1 MLETLDYTIRIGSIP
16 TFLYFDLYL
25 YSAYAA
31 HFVYFTIELDPDFR
45 RMMKTKIR
53 GTRTRHVI
61 TFNPNKANPG
71 EVIYIDTPKLKA
83 DVCLVPGSLNLMFDF
98 KSKNTKSWF
107 QNNLSKLLTKEL
119 TLKMAGEV
127 VFSNTGESVME
138 VYKDLWRTP
147 KERGNLIEYGIAN
160 ENLRKLI
167 SKDGSGATSGDT
179 EKVSDGLMFSILGT
193 KQRIKLGKI
202 LDDHGL
208 YAPYSMINNL
218 QYSITLPR
226 ASEIMNAQSG
236 EAVEGYSLENIEL
249 EYETIE
255 NQELANEATEIYET
269 GKSLDFDH
277 VTLMKTT
284 EWDKDST
291 LVNETINLPR
301 RSMKAV
307 VLLFK
312 SKTPSGSEEYLYP
325 NIQEVKVTIE
335 GVPNSVY
342 SQGIPK
348 SRLHEEAGRLFG
360 RYHNCEKSVPIRDF
374 YKNQFACVVDL
385 RTYEDSNVFG
395 VGRKL
400 VNTQSGVLLEIKK
413 LATTANVLCKIF
425 VVSDGML
432 NIRNKNLERVQY

>member
-1 MLETLDYTIRIGSIP
+1 MNVMNVTNR
-16 TFLYFDLYL
+16 
-25 YSAYAA
+25 
-31 HFVYFTIELDPDFR
+31 TIELDPDFR

-71 EVIYIDTPKLKA
+71 EVIYIDTPKLKG

-167 SKDGSGATSGDT
+167 SKDDSGATSGDA
-179 EKVSDGLMFSILGT
+179 EKVSDGLMFNVLGT

-202 LDDHGL
+202 LEDHGL

-218 QYSITLPR
+218 QYSITLPS
-226 ASEIMNAQSG
+226 ASEIMKAQSG
-236 EAVEGYSLENIEL
+236 EAVEGYSLENLEL

-291 LVNETINLPR
+291 LINETINLPR

-312 SKTPSGSEEYLYP
+312 SKTPTESEEYLYP

-374 YKNQFACVVDL
+374 YKDQFACVVDL

-413 LATTANVLCKIF
+413 LATAANVLCKIF
-425 VVSDGML
+425 VVSDGLL

>member
-1 MLETLDYTIRIGSIP
+1 MNAVNVTNR
-16 TFLYFDLYL
+16 
-25 YSAYAA
+25 
-31 HFVYFTIELDPDFR
+31 TIELDPDFR

-71 EVIYIDTPKLKA
+71 EVIYVDTPKLKA

-167 SKDGSGATSGDT
+167 SNDDSGATTGDVG
-179 EKVSDGLMFSILGT
+179 KVSDGLMFNVLGT
-193 KQRIKLGKI
+193 KQRIKLGNI

-218 QYSITLPR
+218 QYSITLPS
-226 ASEIMNAQSG
+226 ASEIMKAQSG
-236 EAVEGYSLENIEL
+236 EVVEGYSLENLEL

-291 LVNETINLPR
+291 LINETINLPR

-307 VLLFK
+307 VLLFR
-312 SKTPSGSEEYLYP
+312 SKTPSESEEYLYP

-374 YKNQFACVVDL
+374 YKDQFACVVDL
-385 RTYEDSNVFG
+385 RTYENSNVFG

>member
-1 MLETLDYTIRIGSIP
+1 MSSVTSGTS
-16 TFLYFDLYL
+16 
-25 YSAYAA
+25 
-31 HFVYFTIELDPDFR
+31 ELDPNFR
-45 RMMKTKIR
+45 RSMKTKIL
-53 GTRTRHVI
+53 GVRTRHVF

-71 EVIYIDTPKLKA
+71 EVIYIDTPKLKP
-83 DVCLVPGSLNLMFDF
+83 DVCLVPGSLNLMFDC
-98 KSKNTKSWF
+98 KNANDKSWF
-107 QNNLSKLLTKEL
+107 HNNLSKLLTKEL
-119 TLKMAGEV
+119 TVKMAGEV
-127 VFSNTGESVME
+127 VFNNTGESIIE
-138 VYKDLWRTP
+138 VYKDLWKTS
-147 KERGNLIEYGIAN
+147 KERDNMIEYGIGS

-167 SKDGSGATSGDT
+167 SKDDTAASSGSED
-179 EKVSDGLMFSILGT
+179 KVSDALMFSVHGT

-202 LDDHGL
+202 LEDHGL

-218 QYSITLPR
+218 QYSITLPS
-226 ASEIMNAQSG
+226 ASDIMKAQSG
-236 EAVEGYSLENIEL
+236 ESVGGYSLENLEL

-255 NQELANEATEIYET
+255 NQELANRATEVYEN

-291 LVNETINLPR
+291 LINESINLPR

-312 SKTPSGSEEYLYP
+312 SKTPSGSEEYVYP
-325 NIQEVKVTIE
+325 NIEGVKVTIE

-360 RYHNCEKSVPIRDF
+360 RYHNCEKTVPIRSF
-374 YKNQFACVVDL
+374 YKDQFACVVDL
-385 RTYEDSNVFG
+385 RTYEDSYA
-395 VGRKL
+395 VGIGKRL

-413 LATTANVLCKIF
+413 AVTTANVMCKIF
-425 VVSDGML
+425 VISDGKL
-432 NIRNKNLERVQY
+432 NIRDKSLEKIQY